1 MTPDRSNRSATG
13 VFILLYHALDSPSEP
28 AAVSSAA
35 DLSVVVHA
43 DQFAA
48 QLRCLVEMGRQVVS
62 LDHVLTS
69 SPALPAVPATA
80 PVVLTFDDGHR
91 SNWSLALP
99 RLLEAGAA
107 ATFYVVAGFV
117 DKLPDYLTSSQ
128 LRELAAAG
136 MSVGSHGMSHRFL
149 PQLAPKVVHLE
160 LADSRARLED
170 LLGRPVLDFAL
181 PGGHFDRRV
190 IEAIRACGYR
200 SVATCKVGTYRP
212 GGDPFR
218 LPRLEIRR
226 GLSPEGFR
234 STFTRSKVRQ
244 LQLLEAAKSCLR
256 TTCGL
261 SVYTGLRRLAHRCF
275 RLHR

>member
-1 MTPDRSNRSATG
+1 MTPNRSNRPAIDA
-13 VFILLYHALDSPSEP
+13 FILLYHALDSPSEP
-28 AAVSSAA
+28 AGVSSAA
-35 DLSVVVHA
+35 DRSVVVHA
-43 DQFAA
+43 EQFAG
-48 QLRCLVEMGRQVVS
+48 QLRSLVEMGRQVVS
-62 LDHVLTS
+62 LDDLLTPS
-69 SPALPAVPATA
+69 PAVPPSA

-117 DKLPDYLTSSQ
+117 DRLPDYLTSSQ

-136 MSVGSHGMSHRFL
+136 MSIGSHGMSHRFL
-149 PQLAPKVVHLE
+149 PQLGPKEVHGE
-160 LADSRARLED
+160 LADSRAGLED

-181 PGGHFDRRV
+181 PGGHFNRRV
-190 IEAIRACGYR
+190 IEAIRGCGYR
-200 SVATCKVGTYRP
+200 SVATCKVDVHRP
-212 GGDPFR
+212 GDDPFR

-234 STFTRSKVRQ
+234 STFTRSKVRR

>member
-1 MTPDRSNRSATG
+1 MIPNRSMTE

-35 DLSVVVHA
+35 DLSVVVDA
-43 DQFAA
+43 DQFAG
-48 QLRCLVEMGRQVVS
+48 QLRSLVEMGRQVVS

-69 SPALPAVPATA
+69 SPDVPATA

-99 RLLEAGAA
+99 RLLEAGAV

-117 DKLPDYLTSSQ
+117 DKLPHYLTSFQ
-128 LRELAAAG
+128 LRELAAGG
-136 MSVGSHGMSHRFL
+136 MSIGSHGMSHRFL
-149 PQLAPKVVHLE
+149 PQLGPKEVYVE

-181 PGGHFDRRV
+181 PGGHFNRRV
-190 IEAIRACGYR
+190 IEAIRGCGYR
-200 SVATCKVGTYRP
+200 SVATCKVGIHRP

-226 GLSPEGFR
+226 GLPPEGFR
-234 STFTRSKVRQ
+234 STFTRSKVRR
-244 LQLLEAAKSCLR
+244 LRLLEAAKSCLR
-256 TTCGL
+256 KTCGL
-261 SVYTGLRRLAHRCF
+261 SAYTRLRRLAHRCF